1 MTFFLDID
9 GVMVPIKSWKS
20 PVLLNDGF
28 PAFSPTA
35 TEVLKNVLKNK
46 DRIIITSSHKDR
58 FNELEWKQL
67 FAHRGIILNELSRL
81 PSTPVPHSRYDEL
94 MQWFSY
100 NTIDDA
106 WAILDDDS
114 SLNNLPKALKEHL
127 ILTKPMLG
135 LCPEHKDM
143 IEALR
148 CKETV

>member
-9 GVMVPIKSWKS
+9 GVMVPIKSWES
-20 PVLLNDGF
+20 PIILKDGF

-35 TEVLKNVLKNK
+35 TEVLKSVLKNK

-58 FNELEWKQL
+58 FNEGEWKQL
-67 FAHRGIILNELSRL
+67 FAQRGIILNELSRL
-81 PSTPVPHSRYDEL
+81 PSTPVPLSRYHEI

-114 SLNNLPKALKEHL
+114 SLNNLPNTLKEHL

-135 LCPEHKDM
+135 LCSEHKDM